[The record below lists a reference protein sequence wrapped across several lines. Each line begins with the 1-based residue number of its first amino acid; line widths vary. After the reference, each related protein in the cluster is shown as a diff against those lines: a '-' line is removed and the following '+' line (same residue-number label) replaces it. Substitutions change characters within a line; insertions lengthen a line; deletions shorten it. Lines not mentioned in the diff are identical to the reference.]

1 MTKKGPLGKAEKY
14 YIENHLH
21 LSVAELCAD
30 LGRAKATVERFIDR
44 LPKKK
49 IKAQQQEAEE
59 PAPEPAEKK
68 ETLLYKQ
75 FARNDRGSTVMTQN
89 AAEMGDSFRER
100 NVSSKV
106 SRCTTK
112 IR

>member
-49 IKAQQQEAEE
+49 VQPKQENAEE
-59 PAPEPAEKK
+59 SVDKK
-68 ETLLYKQ
+68 ETLLFKQ

-89 AAEMGDSFRER
+89 AAEMGDSFRTK
-100 NVSSKV
+100 NTSAKV
-106 SRCTTK
+106 SRCTTN

>member
-1 MTKKGPLGKAEKY
+1 MTKKGPLSKAEKF
-14 YIENHLH
+14 YIEHNRD
-21 LSVAELCAD
+21 LSVVELCAD
-30 LGRAKATVERFIDR
+30 LGRAKATVERFVSR

-49 IKAQQQEAEE
+49 VAEE
-59 PAPEPAEKK
+59 PVAQEEPAEEKQ

-89 AAEMGDSFRER
+89 AAEMGDSFRQKGT
-100 NVSSKV
+100 SSKV
-106 SRCTTK
+106 SRCTTN